1 MGGER
6 KKEKR
11 TLQGPQRGPDPGRLP
26 QLPLGIPKTQKFYQ
40 ASAGH
45 EILQERGCFEYIL

>member
-45 EILQERGCFEYIL
+45 EMLQERGCFEYIL